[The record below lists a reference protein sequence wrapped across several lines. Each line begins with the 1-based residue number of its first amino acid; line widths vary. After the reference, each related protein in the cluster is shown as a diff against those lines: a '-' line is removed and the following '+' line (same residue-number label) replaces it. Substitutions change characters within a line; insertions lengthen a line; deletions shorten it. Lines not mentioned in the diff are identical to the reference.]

1 MKDENKRDLGLRTR
15 SFALAVIGLYGALP
29 KSTVA
34 QVLGRQ
40 LLRSGTSV
48 GAHYREAR
56 RGKSVADFVS
66 KIEGLLQEIDE
77 SAYWIDLLSEAKLL
91 KQAVAQ
97 PLLVETEELMSIFV
111 TVAKQAKLKLPK
123 R

>member
-56 RGKSVADFVS
+56 RGKSVADFAS

-91 KQAVAQ
+91 KRAVAQ